1 MNSWVSF
8 LVLLVCISTSLAKLD
23 YSPCKISGS
32 GALTCEDPQAKAADV
47 LDAFRRNSDNAR
59 IKSLYITDVED
70 MLDEH
75 MQEIL
80 DIVTKAAFVKMES
93 VTLVNLKMMQ
103 NLPQGFNKLPNL
115 ESVNIQH
122 LDGIKS
128 LAEGSLTLASENMKY
143 IGVWGGQLEEILPA
157 AIQNL
162 NGNLDGVSMAFSY
175 NHLTN
180 LDEAFFKP
188 LLSKVT
194 RKIFLF
200 GNPFPCDC
208 NLAWLLRDNRDL
220 LEQNFFQGE
229 CVHPNQ
235 TTTDFYLVDPATL
248 QNC

>member
-1 MNSWVSF
+1 
-8 LVLLVCISTSLAKLD
+8 
-23 YSPCKISGS
+23 
-32 GALTCEDPQAKAADV
+32 
-47 LDAFRRNSDNAR
+47 
-59 IKSLYITDVED
+59 

-103 NLPQGFNKLPNL
+103 NLPQGFDKLPNL

-162 NGNLDGVSMAFSY
+162 NGNQFISADWKWYKYEYAFIDFQHLGNLDGVSMAFSY

-200 GNPFPCDC
+200 GSKIHLF
-208 NLAWLLRDNRDL
+208 R
-220 LEQNFFQGE
+220 
-229 CVHPNQ
+229 
-235 TTTDFYLVDPATL
+235 
-248 QNC
+248 